1 VRQGLALFQGLG
13 VLEPFPRKV
22 ISRKGAQESSG
33 DSSGVGAESGR
44 GLNVKESPKTFES
57 NFRSDNFHV
66 ELLCS
71 LASAAMSSL
80 ITFES
85 ASIKQALKF
94 VLAGHPGQEERDN
107 DGLFNW
113 SLES

>member
-1 VRQGLALFQGLG
+1 MIFRKSARGSSNHSTGWWERSQAGAGSSS
-13 VLEPFPRKV
+13 EEPRK
-22 ISRKGAQESSG
+22 S
-33 DSSGVGAESGR
+33 
-44 GLNVKESPKTFES
+44 FEQ